1 MKKLLALVLAMLMLV
16 PVMLTG
22 CGEELEKGAEI
33 QMFLSTVPTTLD
45 PSASYTTTDQI
56 RIMGLIYEGLF
67 TIDDEGKLE
76 NALCKEYEYEY
87 DERTGYLDLFITLED
102 SRWSDGNKVTA
113 DDFRFAW
120 KRILLPEKNNAN
132 AALLYPVLNAK
143 KVKEG
148 LCSEDDLGVYAV
160 DSNTIQIRF
169 EKEFANE
176 KLFNDDAT
184 KKQVEYFKRR
194 LASPALV
201 PLRQDV
207 VDDNTKEWCSPN
219 NTSYVT
225 NGPFKLRAWNNG
237 ELTFERSV
245 NYRCVGDNE
254 NNANNKIVKPY
265 KLITLYEH
273 GDTADKHFARM
284 DKKQCFYI
292 NLNSAS
298 SENIKKYA
306 DDITSET
313 LLSTCCIYLDSS
325 ESGDLFKD
333 ARVRKALSLALDRS
347 SIALET
353 LSSPA
358 TGLIPAGTDDVSK
371 DKDFRKEGGNI
382 LSATANLDEAN
393 KLLAEA
399 GITPKDHKIV
409 IDFSGDTVTEA
420 YIAQSVSDAWS
431 ELGFKVQISDK
442 NQKFINAKENGD
454 YALNQTHE
462 KGGLNT
468 AVIVNLQSQTPDA
481 YSMLT
486 AVSSEFGGRFIDVTV
501 EDVEYSSH
509 VTGFNDKTYNDLVS
523 QFIFAKSDEY
533 RVALMHKA
541 EEYLL
546 DQMPIIPVV
555 FNRANYVSKDLSK
568 NGVDK
573 FGRLD
578 FIELEQE
585 NYEDYIEEE
594 E

>member
-1 MKKLLALVLAMLMLV
+1 MKKLLAFVLAMLMLV

-67 TIDDEGKLE
+67 AIGDDGKLE
-76 NALCKEYEYEY
+76 NALCKDYEYEY
-87 DERTGYLDLFITLED
+87 DERTGYLDLFITLEN
-102 SRWSDGNKVTA
+102 SRWSDGNMVTA

-120 KRILLPEKNNAN
+120 KRILLPENNNAN

-160 DSNTIQIRF
+160 DSKTIQIRF
-169 EKEFANE
+169 EKEFVNE
-176 KLFNDDAT
+176 DLFNDDAT

-207 VDDNTKEWCSPN
+207 VDDKTKEWCSPN

-225 NGPFKLRAWNNG
+225 NGPFKLKSWNNG

-245 NYRCVGDNE
+245 NYRCVGDDD

-265 KLITLYEH
+265 KLITLYTE
-273 GDTADKHFARM
+273 GTSADEHFARY
-284 DKKQCFYI
+284 DKDNCFFI

-298 SENIKKYA
+298 PEKVKKYA
-306 DDITSET
+306 DDISSET

-325 ESGDLFKD
+325 ENGDLFKD
-333 ARVRKALSLALDRS
+333 ARVRKALSMALDRRA
-347 SIALET
+347 IALET
-353 LSSPA
+353 LTSPA
-358 TGLIPAGTDDVSK
+358 TGLIPAGVDDVDK
-371 DKDFRKEGGNI
+371 DKDFRKEGGTLI
-382 LSATANLDEAN
+382 SATADLDGAMA
-393 KLLAEA
+393 LLAEA

-409 IDFSGDTVTEA
+409 IDFSGDTYTET
-420 YIAQSVSDAWS
+420 YIAQTVSDAWS

-442 NQKFINAKENGD
+442 NQKFINAKENGE
-454 YALNQTHE
+454 YPLNQTHE
-462 KGGLNT
+462 AGGLNT

-486 AVSSEFGGRFIDVTV
+486 TVSSEFGGRFIDVTT

-509 VTGFNDKTYNDLVS
+509 VTGFDDKTYNDLVS
-523 QFIFAKSDEY
+523 RFIFAKSDEY
-533 RVALMHKA
+533 RVALMHRA
-541 EEYLL
+541 EEYLI
-546 DQMPIIPVV
+546 DEMPIIPVV
-555 FNRANYVSKDLSK
+555 FNRANYISKDLSK

-578 FIELEQE
+578 FVELEQKD
-585 NYEDYIEEE
+585 YKKYIEEE